1 MIAPVGAVNFRNNC
15 VHCDKILITGLKLN
29 VVTRT
34 TYMKVEFIGSVIYLI
49 LKLNIRLLIQLMA
62 LKFVIVQPTVE
73 NALNSENVFVV
84 V

>member
-1 MIAPVGAVNFRNNC
+1 MILQLVVIKNNNSC
-15 VHCDKILITGLKLN
+15 VYCNITGFKFN
-29 VVTRT
+29 IVTVIISAK
-34 TYMKVEFIGSVIYLI
+34 MEFLEFVTYLI

>member
-1 MIAPVGAVNFRNNC
+1 MILQLVVIKNNNSC
-15 VHCDKILITGLKLN
+15 VYCNITGFKFN
-29 VVTRT
+29 IVTGIISAK
-34 TYMKVEFIGSVIYLI
+34 MEFLEFVTYLI

>member
-1 MIAPVGAVNFRNNC
+1 
-15 VHCDKILITGLKLN
+15 
-29 VVTRT
+29 
-34 TYMKVEFIGSVIYLI
+34 MKVEFIGSVIYLI